1 MGKGKGILL
10 NDNYDVQVNVQR
22 DADGLIAQGFTVGN
36 VLYQNQAVILQ
47 VQPCEIKEQVTIGV
61 GISDCLL
68 DNDFL
73 KWRQRVA
80 KHMELDGQIITDVQ
94 FDVNKTLKI
103 DGSYSR

>member
-10 NDNYDVQVNVQR
+10 NDNYDVQINVQR
-22 DADGLIAQGFTVGN
+22 DVNGEIVQGFTVGD

-47 VQPCEIKEQVTIGV
+47 VQPCEIKSKPQIGI

-80 KHMELDGQIITDVQ
+80 EHLELDDQTITDVQ
-94 FDVNKTLKI
+94 FDINKKLKI
-103 DGSYSR
+103 DGGYSR